1 MTRQEEPDMPRD
13 ASTKLTYEDFLNF
26 PDDGRRH
33 ELIDGEHY
41 VTPSPNTRH
50 QRLVGRL
57 FDAIYGHL
65 KVSPDGEVFL
75 APFDVVISNFDV
87 VEPDLLVVAADQ
99 SDILTDKHVRGTPAL
114 VIEILS
120 PGTRKTDEITKRRL
134 YDRAGVREYWIVDP
148 ELDVVKVFRR
158 EPHGLARVAELSRE
172 AGENLTTPLL
182 PGLAI
187 SLPEL
192 FR

>member
-1 MTRQEEPDMPRD
+1 MPRD
-13 ASTKLTYEDFLNF
+13 ASTKLTYEDFLSF

-50 QRLVGRL
+50 QRLVARL
-57 FDAIYGHL
+57 FDAIYDHL
-65 KVSPDGEVFL
+65 KV
-75 APFDVVISNFDV
+75 
-87 VEPDLLVVAADQ
+87 
-99 SDILTDKHVRGTPAL
+99 R
-114 VIEILS
+114 
-120 PGTRKTDEITKRRL
+120 
-134 YDRAGVREYWIVDP
+134 WIVDP

-158 EPHGLARVAELSRE
+158 EAQGLSSVADLSRE
-172 AGENLTTPLL
+172 AGDNLTAPLL

>member
-1 MTRQEEPDMPRD
+1 MPRD

-33 ELIDGEHY
+33 ELIDGDHY

-50 QRLVGRL
+50 QRLVARL
-57 FDAIYGHL
+57 FDAIYDHL
-65 KVSPDGEVFL
+65 KVKPDGEVFL

-87 VEPDLLVVAADQ
+87 VGPDLVFVAADQ

-120 PGTRKTDEITKRRL
+120 PGTRKTDELTKRRL

-158 EPHGLARVAELSRE
+158 EADGLPRVAELTRE
-172 AGENLTTPLL
+172 AADNLTTPLL

>member
-1 MTRQEEPDMPRD
+1 MPRD
-13 ASTKLTYEDFLNF
+13 ASTKLTYEDFLTF

-50 QRLVGRL
+50 QRLVARL
-57 FDAIYGHL
+57 FDAIYDHL
-65 KVSPDGEVFL
+65 KVSPGGEVFL

-87 VEPDLLVVAADQ
+87 VEPDVLFMAADQ

-114 VIEILS
+114 VIEVLS
-120 PGTRKTDEITKRRL
+120 PGTRKADEVTKRRL
-134 YDRAGVREYWIVDP
+134 YERAGVREYWIVDP

-158 EPHGLARVAELSRE
+158 EAPGLPRVAELSRE
-172 AGENLTTPLL
+172 GGDTLTTPLL

>member
-41 VTPSPNTRH
+41 VSPSPNTRH
-50 QRLVGRL
+50 QRLVARL

-87 VEPDLLVVAADQ
+87 VEPDLVFVAADQ

-120 PGTRKTDEITKRRL
+120 PGTRKTDELTKRRL

-158 EPHGLARVAELSRE
+158 EADGLPRVAE
-172 AGENLTTPLL
+172 LTTPLL

-192 FR
+192 LR

>member
-1 MTRQEEPDMPRD
+1 MVRREEPGMPRD

-50 QRLVGRL
+50 QRLVARL
-57 FDAIYGHL
+57 FDAIYDHL
-65 KVSPDGEVFL
+65 KGRPGGEVFL

-87 VEPDLLVVAADQ
+87 VEPDLLFVAADQ
-99 SDILTDKHVRGTPAL
+99 SAILTDKHVRGAPAL

-120 PGTRKTDEITKRRL
+120 PGS
-134 YDRAGVREYWIVDP
+134 RA
-148 ELDVVKVFRR
+148 RR
-158 EPHGLARVAELSRE
+158 E
-172 AGENLTTPLL
+172 
-182 PGLAI
+182 
-187 SLPEL
+187 
-192 FR
+192 